1 MKTKKK
7 QVSKREPAAIKAVT
21 GEHPSVTDVPT
32 AIALKLY
39 VVLARAVA
47 AVERHG
53 LATIEQGGLTPAEF
67 GVLEAL
73 HHRGPLLL
81 GELQRKILVSSGG
94 ITFLVDRLEKRGLV
108 QRLPCQTDRRAR
120 YAALTD
126 EGSALIARI
135 FPRHAEGIRRAMS
148 GLGLA
153 DQRIATELLRALG
166 MEAAALAPVERVIS
180 EGP

>member
-1 MKTKKK
+1 MKSNTK
-7 QVSKREPAAIKAVT
+7 QVSGQAPASSKAIT
-21 GEHPSVTDVPT
+21 GEHPSITDVPT
-32 AIALKLY
+32 ATALKLY

-47 AVERHG
+47 AIERHG
-53 LATIEQGGLTPAEF
+53 LVTIEGSGLTPAEF

-108 QRLPCQTDRRAR
+108 QRLPCATDRRAR
-120 YAALTD
+120 YADLTD
-126 EGSALIARI
+126 EGRTLIARI

-153 DQRIATELLRALG
+153 DQRAAIELLRALG
-166 MEAAALAPVERVIS
+166 TEAAALAPAARAS
-180 EGP
+180 ESP

>member
-1 MKTKKK
+1 MKSKTR
-7 QVSKREPAAIKAVT
+7 QVSKQVQAAPKTVT
-21 GEHPSVTDVPT
+21 GDHPSVTDVPT
-32 AIALKLY
+32 ATALKLY

-47 AVERHG
+47 AIERHG
-53 LATIEQGGLTPAEF
+53 LVTIEASGLTPAEF

-108 QRLPCQTDRRAR
+108 RRLPCETDRRAR

-126 EGSALIARI
+126 EGHTLIART

-153 DQRIATELLRALG
+153 DQRAAIELLRALG
-166 MEAAALAPVERVIS
+166 TEAAALAPAVGS
-180 EGP
+180 FEGP